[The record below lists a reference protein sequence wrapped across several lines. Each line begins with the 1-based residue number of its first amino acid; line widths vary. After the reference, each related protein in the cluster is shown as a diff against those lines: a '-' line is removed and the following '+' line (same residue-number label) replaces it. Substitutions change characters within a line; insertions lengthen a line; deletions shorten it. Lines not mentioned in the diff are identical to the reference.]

1 MEVTDVR
8 LPEPS
13 KRLLGYEFAVMLFWI
28 ATEFCCGVIS
38 GVFDMEFVKK
48 LFLSPVTYLFLFIS
62 LIVPILK
69 WRFLIRPMQFW
80 HSYPQECARLFKL
93 HVYLTVIIPIVVG
106 VAMTVA
112 VGFGLNTDGDQ
123 FLALAFLS
131 YGNIFVVT
139 LFWAYRLVRKIET
152 WLAPIFKK
160 DLQSLNLNTRLMLMM
175 SAGTLSVVIA
185 TMTPF
190 VTLISD
196 SPEIRG
202 ILIKRVLPLS
212 LLTVG
217 TFLFNIRHQFTVIS
231 RCITDIS
238 EKLQYMTAGNYQS
251 EEVKI
256 ESFDE
261 LGHIS
266 YDYNTLL
273 SSNKEFFGQLKNNVM
288 VTKDNSSEMAAGIR
302 QSASSVTQINGNIA
316 SINKTI
322 QSQAVGVLETQSTME
337 QITRN
342 LESLD
347 NNIENQAASVAESSS
362 AVEQMVANI
371 HSVADILHKN
381 SELISRLE
389 SRTDHAAQ
397 TTDDAAAKIKTM
409 VETSESLIEASTV
422 IQNISSQT
430 NLLAMNAAIEAAHAG
445 DAGKGFAVVAD
456 EIRKLAEESGSQGKH
471 ISQALKQLSQEIMNV
486 ADASKNV
493 SDEFE
498 EIQKMTA
505 TIGEQEK
512 VIANA
517 MEEQTAGGTQV
528 LDAIRNITN
537 ITSEVQNGSTEMM
550 VGVKQVGTEMQKITD
565 GAAEMSNGGNEIE
578 NQISQIS
585 AAMNEAMQLT
595 KANLDGT
602 EALNT
607 YLKKITI

>member
-1 MEVTDVR
+1 MEVTDVK

-48 LFLSPVTYLFLFIS
+48 FFQWPVTYLFLFIS

-69 WRFLIRPMQFW
+69 WRFLIRPLQFW
-80 HSYPQECARLFKL
+80 HSNPQECARLFKL
-93 HVYLTVIIPIVVG
+93 HVSLTVIIPIVVG
-106 VAMTVA
+106 AALTVA
-112 VGFGLNTDGDQ
+112 VGFGLNTNRDQ

-131 YGNIFVVT
+131 YGNIFVVS

-160 DLQSLNLNTRLMLMM
+160 DLQSLNLNTRLMFMM
-175 SAGTLSVVIA
+175 STGVLSVVVA

-202 ILIKRVLPLS
+202 ILLARVLPLS

-217 TFLFNIRHQFTVIS
+217 TFLFNIRHQFIVIS

-238 EKLQYMTAGNYQS
+238 EKLQYMAVGNYQE

-261 LGHIS
+261 LGHIG

-273 SSNKEFFGQLKNNVM
+273 EFNKRFFEQLKNNITT
-288 VTKDNSSEMAAGIR
+288 TKDNSTEMTASI
-302 QSASSVTQINGNIA
+302 QQTASSITQINGNIA
-316 SINKTI
+316 SINKII
-322 QSQAVGVLETQSTME
+322 QSQSVGVLETQSTME

-347 NNIENQAASVAESSS
+347 NNIENQAASVSESSS
-362 AVEQMVANI
+362 SIEQMVANI
-371 HSVADILHKN
+371 HSVADILKKN
-381 SELISRLE
+381 SELITTLE
-389 SRTDHAAQ
+389 ERTKHAAQ
-397 TTDDAAAKIKTM
+397 TTDDAAIKIKTM
-409 VETSESLIEASTV
+409 VETSESLIEASAV

-445 DAGKGFAVVAD
+445 DAGSGFAVVAD

-471 ISQALKQLSQEIMNV
+471 ISQVLKQLSQEIINV

-493 SDEFE
+493 SDEFG
-498 EIQKMTA
+498 EIQNMTA
-505 TIGEQEK
+505 TIGKQEK
-512 VIANA
+512 VISNA
-517 MEEQTAGGTQV
+517 MEEQTVGATQV
-528 LDAIRNITN
+528 LDAMRSITN

-565 GAAEMSNGGNEIE
+565 GAAEMANGGNEIE
-578 NQISQIS
+578 SQIVQISD
-585 AAMNEAMQLT
+585 AVEGAMQLT
-595 KANLDGT
+595 RTNLDGA
-602 EALNT
+602 EALNS
-607 YLKKITI
+607 YLEKIQV

>member
-48 LFLSPVTYLFLFIS
+48 FFLSPVTYLFLFIS

-69 WRFLIRPMQFW
+69 WRFFIRPMQFW

-93 HVYLTVIIPIVVG
+93 HVSLTIIIPIVVG
-106 VAMTVA
+106 AAMTVA
-112 VGFGLNTDGDQ
+112 VGFGLNIDGGQ

-160 DLQSLNLNTRLMLMM
+160 DIKSLNLNTRLMFMM

-202 ILIKRVLPLS
+202 ILIKRVVPLS

-238 EKLQYMTAGNYQS
+238 EKLQYMAAGNYQS

-273 SSNKEFFGQLKNNVM
+273 SSNKEFFGQ
-288 VTKDNSSEMAAGIR
+288 
-302 QSASSVTQINGNIA
+302 
-316 SINKTI
+316 
-322 QSQAVGVLETQSTME
+322 
-337 QITRN
+337 
-342 LESLD
+342 
-347 NNIENQAASVAESSS
+347 
-362 AVEQMVANI
+362 
-371 HSVADILHKN
+371 
-381 SELISRLE
+381 
-389 SRTDHAAQ
+389 
-397 TTDDAAAKIKTM
+397 
-409 VETSESLIEASTV
+409 
-422 IQNISSQT
+422 
-430 NLLAMNAAIEAAHAG
+430 
-445 DAGKGFAVVAD
+445 
-456 EIRKLAEESGSQGKH
+456 
-471 ISQALKQLSQEIMNV
+471 
-486 ADASKNV
+486 
-493 SDEFE
+493 
-498 EIQKMTA
+498 
-505 TIGEQEK
+505 
-512 VIANA
+512 
-517 MEEQTAGGTQV
+517 
-528 LDAIRNITN
+528 
-537 ITSEVQNGSTEMM
+537 
-550 VGVKQVGTEMQKITD
+550 
-565 GAAEMSNGGNEIE
+565 
-578 NQISQIS
+578 
-585 AAMNEAMQLT
+585 
-595 KANLDGT
+595 
-602 EALNT
+602 
-607 YLKKITI
+607 